1 SALAA
6 GLISGSAASS
16 RSGFSTPHLKQTFIA
31 LSLSGF
37 PFGAPPYILGG
48 APSVKREVVVLV
60 LEWSA
65 NRRGFRLLFRQRRE
79 PIDGLARLLR
89 RERRAVR
96 DALLQPPQ
104 TVLRYLPLEHHLLD
118 QVHLLLRGRPG

>member
-1 SALAA
+1 YQILFSVQNLCSAIRRPSCLMSRYACSTVSPASTLRSTSALAA

-16 RSGFSTPHLKQTFIA
+16 RSGFSTPHLKHTFIA

-60 LEWSA
+60 LEGSA
-65 NRRGFRLLFRQRRE
+65 SRRGFRLLFRQRRE
-79 PIDGLARLLR
+79 PID
-89 RERRAVR
+89 
-96 DALLQPPQ
+96 
-104 TVLRYLPLEHHLLD
+104 
-118 QVHLLLRGRPG
+118 